1 MTDGKSIVINANE
14 TVTESTGKS
23 MEQWLLRIVVMY
35 LLFGDKAMGMVW
47 LAYVLIP
54 DGFTLKK
61 VTKAQQVAVDE
72 YFGRERKGSYIE
84 GFLSNANTPLVVG
97 GLVTAFFGVKLA
109 EDIIEDLENRLGAL
123 SDDVKQGIK
132 DTVNTVSYTHL
143 TLPTICSV

>member
-1 MTDGKSIVINANE
+1 V
-14 TVTESTGKS
+14 
-23 MEQWLLRIVVMY
+23 
-35 LLFGDKAMGMVW
+35 
-47 LAYVLIP
+47 AYVLIP

-84 GFLSNANTPLVVG
+84 GFLSNTNTPLVVG

-132 DTVNTVSYTHL
+132 DTVNIKIQSPVITTEGG
-143 TLPTICSV
+143 TTFREPIRCIK

>member
-1 MTDGKSIVINANE
+1 V
-14 TVTESTGKS
+14 
-23 MEQWLLRIVVMY
+23 
-35 LLFGDKAMGMVW
+35 
-47 LAYVLIP
+47 AYVLIP

-84 GFLSNANTPLVVG
+84 GFLSNTNTPLVVG

-132 DTVNTVSYTHL
+132 DTVNIKIQSPVITTEGGTTFRPPSVSLEQIIDYAL
-143 TLPTICSV
+143 GRKE

>member
-1 MTDGKSIVINANE
+1 M
-14 TVTESTGKS
+14 
-23 MEQWLLRIVVMY
+23 
-35 LLFGDKAMGMVW
+35 
-47 LAYVLIP
+47 AYVLIP

-84 GFLSNANTPLVVG
+84 GFLSNTNTPLVVG

-132 DTVNTVSYTHL
+132 DTVNIKIQSPVITTEGGTTFKPPSVSLEQIIDYAL
-143 TLPTICSV
+143 GRKE

>member
-1 MTDGKSIVINANE
+1 
-14 TVTESTGKS
+14 
-23 MEQWLLRIVVMY
+23 
-35 LLFGDKAMGMVW
+35 

-84 GFLSNANTPLVVG
+84 GFLSNTNTPLVVG

-132 DTVNTVSYTHL
+132 DTVNIKIQSPVITTEGGTTFRPPSV
-143 TLPTICSV
+143 TLQQVIDFALGRKE